1 MRDRTGLR
9 RFRGRPD
16 AAGAVNGVSGMDTV
30 CSTINLDAIRSAPL
44 SDQPYPFFLGSGFLD
59 EPSID
64 ELRRDFPDIRKPGF
78 LTVGETTLKG
88 RFKTLIEELEGP
100 ELTEEL
106 SHKFGKDLHPFPR
119 LTTIRK
125 YSRGKDGR
133 PHTDGKSK
141 VMTLLVYMNDDW
153 PDGGDGR
160 LRVLRGPDD
169 FDDMAAEVPPT
180 MGTVFAF
187 LRRDNSWHGHR
198 PFTGERRVVQVAW
211 LRDAAEL
218 ERKKRRNAFSQVL
231 KGIFRR

>member
-1 MRDRTGLR
+1 ML
-9 RFRGRPD
+9 
-16 AAGAVNGVSGMDTV
+16 ADTTV
-30 CSTINLDAIRSAPL
+30 LNLEAIRSAPL
-44 SDQPYPFFLGSGFLD
+44 STEPYPFFLGSDFLD
-59 EPSID
+59 PEAIED
-64 ELRRDFPDIRKPGF
+64 LRRDFPDIRKPGY
-78 LTVGETTLKG
+78 LTVDEALIKG
-88 RFKTLIEELEGP
+88 RFETLIRELEGP

-106 SHKFGKDLHPFPR
+106 SEKFGLDLHPFPR

-133 PHTDGKSK
+133 PHTDGESK
-141 VMTLLVYMNDDW
+141 VMTLLVYLNDDW
-153 PDGGDGR
+153 PEGEDGR

-211 LRDAAEL
+211 VRDEREL
-218 ERKKRRNAFSQVL
+218 ERKKRRNAFSQVM